1 MSVRLSVL
9 CGGLFVAAALA
20 AGAATI
26 VDAPS
31 RAMREVRLRLT
42 ACALPGLRC
51 APPNT
56 FLHQREAGAPLDPVF
71 GPVDPLML
79 VSSAW
84 VDLAGGPMRLDLP
97 RTGERLA
104 TVQVI
109 DERDETIAMAG
120 SSTTGQDNGRL
131 LLAGP
136 SERDIGPGA
145 VHAASEWV
153 WVVARFAVAD
163 NADAAAVHAL
173 QNALRLTRQ

>member
-1 MSVRLSVL
+1 MRVRLSVL
-9 CGGLFVAAALA
+9 CGGLFVAAAA
-20 AGAATI
+20 VAGAVTI
-26 VDAPS
+26 ADAPS
-31 RAMREVRLRLT
+31 RAMRDLRQRLT
-42 ACALPGLRC
+42 ACALPGLKC

-56 FLHQREAGAPLDPVF
+56 CLHQRETTAPLDRAF
-71 GPVDPLML
+71 GRPDPLML

-84 VDLAGGPMRLDLP
+84 VDLSAGPIRLDIP
-97 RTGERLA
+97 VNANRFF

-109 DERDETIAMAG
+109 DERDETIALAG

-136 SERDIGPGA
+136 SAREIGPNA
-145 VHAASEWV
+145 VRAPTEWV

-163 NADAAAVHAL
+163 EADTAAVHEQ